1 MTSFYQCARRSMP
14 PAAALAA
21 TTAFVSMSFSKTNDD
36 IKEIDEDY
44 KFGLPNGMMQH
55 QSSSGLFKKHQYNS
69 LFYSPAFS
77 LFSKHSRST
86 VALCES
92 PQQKQLHQKSNN
104 NIPYK
109 PVDPTEPVTDPNVE
123 IKSSDGKK
131 IVKAGM
137 WGGEEEDG
145 LVRNKYA
152 FHLYLSNLMYNSHT

>member
-44 KFGLPNGMMQH
+44 KFGLPNGMMH

-77 LFSKHSRST
+77 LFSKRLRST

-92 PQQKQLHQKSNN
+92 PHQQHHQQSNN

-145 LVRNKYA
+145 LVRKLKYI
-152 FHLYLSNLMYNSHT
+152 FI

>member
-1 MTSFYQCARRSMP
+1 MP

-21 TTAFVSMSFSKTNDD
+21 TTAFLSMSFSKTNDD

-77 LFSKHSRST
+77 LFSKRLRST

-92 PQQKQLHQKSNN
+92 PHQQHHQQSNN